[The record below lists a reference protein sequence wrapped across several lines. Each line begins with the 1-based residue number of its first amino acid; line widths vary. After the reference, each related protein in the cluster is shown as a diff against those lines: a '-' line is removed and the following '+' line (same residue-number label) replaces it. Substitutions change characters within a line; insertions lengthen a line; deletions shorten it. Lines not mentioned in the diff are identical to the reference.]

1 MKTTAREVE
10 GQISGRGG
18 GRDDDGGRGGRDGDG
33 SGLLGPLPVGG
44 RLLLPHLDDQGQ
56 GRADRRLLALLPR
69 HLGVRL
75 LAIVVPIGMRMAFSG
90 RKKRPCWPLLRG
102 EGGREYRSRPPPPSV
117 GAALFPRY
125 IKQRLCCCFRQI
137 ATHSSRT
144 LQLLLALQFA
154 HN

>member
-75 LAIVVPIGMRMAFSG
+75 LAIVVPIVWRVPG
-90 RKKRPCWPLLRG
+90 RAERPPQECGWLFQVGKNAHSDLSSEGREGGNTGVAPLLLLWG
-102 EGGREYRSRPPPPSV
+102 P
-117 GAALFPRY
+117 
-125 IKQRLCCCFRQI
+125 LCSPDI
-137 ATHSSRT
+137 
-144 LQLLLALQFA
+144 
-154 HN
+154 